1 MAVLYAPTNQPGNKY
16 SVPDYAEAADG
27 PAAFKAF
34 ADQFLYLLP
43 PIGSL
48 QPYVGTSSPQG
59 WLLCDGSEYD
69 QATYPQLSTLCGT
82 KFGTAS
88 AGKFKV
94 PDLRG
99 RVIAGVNASDSD
111 FSTVGKT
118 GGAKNVTITTSNLP
132 QHNHGASGTVTVNS
146 GGVAHSHSGLTFENL
161 HSHGLPYRTVTR
173 SSGTG
178 TNNVPISDG
187 VTSSNRD
194 STQSHTH
201 QHSFIT
207 SEETATHSH
216 TATTAITVSNGGGV
230 AAPTALPIVQPFVSL
245 NYIIRADI

>member
-1 MAVLYAPTNQPGNKY
+1 MAVPYTPTNQPGNEY

-48 QPYVGTSSPQG
+48 QPYVGDSSPQG
-59 WLLCDGSEYD
+59 WLLCDGTEYD
-69 QATYPQLSTLCGT
+69 QATYPRLSTLCGT
-82 KFGTAS
+82 KFGTAA

-111 FSTVGKT
+111 FSTLGKV

-132 QHNHGASGTVTVNS
+132 QHNHTASGTVTVNS
-146 GGVAHSHSGLTFENL
+146 GNASHSHTGTTSSNL
-161 HSHGLPYRTVTR
+161 HTHGLPYRTVGR
-173 SSGTG
+173 ASGTG
-178 TNNVPISDG
+178 SNNVPVSDG
-187 VTSSNRD
+187 VLSGNRD
-194 STQSHTH
+194 NTLSDTH
-201 QHSFIT
+201 QHSFT
-207 SEETATHSH
+207 TNTADASHSH
-216 TATTAITVSNGGGV
+216 TATTSITVANGGGV